1 MFTTNTERRGPSFL
15 DCWCN
20 SCGWPSSILL
30 LSPTTRLLPE
40 LCSQH
45 SFSLLQSSYPH
56 NKNLS
61 INSKTTLGQQSF
73 SSLIQSCLL
82 GDERCHHTRVV
93 EFDSSFIFFD
103 RSAIDGWRRCCK
115 WKNLKPPAPSE
126 CQSKA
131 TTKGRV
137 NILSTK
143 LHNRRKENLRKSN
156 VVHLLSTEH
165 RLPWKKREFKPRLSL
180 LCTGFKQD
188 FQVISSLLGASG
200 IECVASFG

>member
-73 SSLIQSCLL
+73 QFFNAKLFV
-82 GDERCHHTRVV
+82 GRWMNDVRCHAGCWIRFFLHHFLRSDRSQIVDPS
-93 EFDSSFIFFD
+93 FDSEKIWNHPLLVSVNQ
-103 RSAIDGWRRCCK
+103 RQ
-115 WKNLKPPAPSE
+115 PPKVGSTFY
-126 CQSKA
+126 QRNF
-131 TTKGRV
+131 TTEGKK
-137 NILSTK
+137 ILEKVT
-143 LHNRRKENLRKSN
+143 
-156 VVHLLSTEH
+156 
-165 RLPWKKREFKPRLSL
+165 
-180 LCTGFKQD
+180 
-188 FQVISSLLGASG
+188 
-200 IECVASFG
+200 